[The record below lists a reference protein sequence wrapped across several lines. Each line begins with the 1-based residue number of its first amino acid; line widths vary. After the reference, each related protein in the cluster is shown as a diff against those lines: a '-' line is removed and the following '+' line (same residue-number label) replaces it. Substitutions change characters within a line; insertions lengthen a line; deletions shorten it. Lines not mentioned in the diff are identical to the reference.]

1 LSGEEEE
8 EESDGGRALAERW
21 NPSPPSPKAA
31 EAVEEQAPA
40 AGVEVP
46 AAGRSMVKAARA
58 AEAPVSAAG
67 ALVSVVV
74 VPPEPS
80 RKRKW
85 GGFSSLR

>member
-8 EESDGGRALAERW
+8 EESDGGRAPAERW
-21 NPSPPSPKAA
+21 NPPPPSPRAA

-46 AAGRSMVKAARA
+46 VAGQSVVKAAHV
-58 AEAPVSAAG
+58 AEAPVSGVG

-74 VPPEPS
+74 VPLEPS

-85 GGFSSLR
+85 GFSILG